1 MKKLLFFSTIVIALI
16 ATSCKGDGATENK
29 PSAQDSVLMDFQD
42 SVATVSQTGDTV
54 PVANASGL
62 KVGNGGQAA
71 SDKPALEA
79 PNVPVTAETA
89 TDKLLKQYNAE
100 LIALIEASKS
110 GKGLSDDAVKKFNEL
125 QNELNELQKSGKLS
139 DTQKELFK
147 VTSDAYA
154 KLKNK

>member
-29 PSAQDSVLMDFQD
+29 PSAQDSVLVDFQD
-42 SVATVSQTGDTV
+42 SVAAVSQAGDT
-54 PVANASGL
+54 
-62 KVGNGGQAA
+62 GGQVA
-71 SDKPALEA
+71 SDKPSLEK